1 MSGRDITGTKKDVP
15 RVASSGMGALLP
27 PPPPLLLLLVVLRTG
42 ANDD

>member
-1 MSGRDITGTKKDVP
+1 MSGRDITGIRKDVP

-27 PPPPLLLLLVVLRTG
+27 PPPPLLLLLVVLRAG

>member
-27 PPPPLLLLLVVLRTG
+27 PPPPLLLVVLRAG